1 MSVEAHKLRFV
12 RCPKCL
18 QLLVEYPSIS
28 VYQCGGCGAVL
39 RAKNRF
45 MSVTQTGSKPD
56 EHNNI
61 SSSLNGSSQDNES
74 ACSDGQKIDS
84 SSAQPNEDAVEE
96 NIPSTTKDAK
106 SCEAVN
112 QEQNTTTVQG
122 VTPTEDENKEKCP
135 TTDADIRDTGCMVK
149 VPHDMCTGADSS
161 PMLIDKVEN
170 IGTSENTDLGKG
182 YSYDCVSDGN
192 AGSDVAAVHI
202 AGEEPGAISNH
213 SMKGEVDSVTD
224 QIFSVSNKN
233 VNCKELDER
242 TNLCKETE
250 AKSCNELIQMEER
263 SQPNEGFHVE
273 SHEDLIEELERSLS
287 FSDDEES
294 LLDATGNNELNEALQ
309 FQIGSRRFSPGSK
322 MNDASRSDP
331 HGRLIEELERS
342 FSDAEEAAEQHVVV
356 VDKVITER
364 DFGNEHGKVPTSL
377 VAESGHPCEGNISS
391 YDDGHQKS
399 GQSFQQNELT
409 ADETE
414 EKEHG
419 LLENDSKINCIHGN
433 EHAMVADNDIAEIHS
448 EHDEDP
454 QLLDGES
461 AKLCE
466 GTISSFDGHLKSGQC
481 FQEDEPTADGN
492 KQKEESHMGNNN
504 VTDCAH
510 EDNAAVVGFS
520 SLSNDGIHC
529 KSPIFNEKE
538 EERSDKY
545 RANQLYQGLSLDSE
559 DFMSIQN
566 FIESQMDGTSS
577 SLSSGSPNQGNLS
590 LKSSTKFKFDRLERL
605 KKIDELRDQLNRLC
619 SKKRLENRY
628 RMKGLEYQPQLS
640 SYYVDQHS
648 QNVDADSIQS
658 SSTLGSYYWNGKQPS
673 YPPRNQFSP
682 PHSCTHCHFG
692 HVETHMPHNYG
703 AWDEFNSY
711 YQPSYAGSSI
721 IDHDSLNS
729 SYKEQKRVVRK
740 HILRPVSG
748 ASPFTVCNSCFN
760 LVQMPSDIYISKTK
774 MGKMQCGQCSKVL
787 VLSFPAIHHACAN
800 SSKEVASKSN
810 KHKGSIVVK
819 PEDAA
824 SHSAESFTRDP
835 VSMNEEYGASFT
847 RSFSTQAGSALAASQ
862 SGKNVSDSTLHRLM
876 GYDSASQLL
885 HDLRHSKVYD
895 DGYESFES
903 MVPVSSRVSRRKN
916 T

>member
-1 MSVEAHKLRFV
+1 MSAEAHKLRFV

-112 QEQNTTTVQG
+112 QEQNTTTVQS

-433 EHAMVADNDIAEIHS
+433 ERHHTNGFIMSPLI
-448 EHDEDP
+448 P
-454 QLLDGES
+454 
-461 AKLCE
+461 
-466 GTISSFDGHLKSGQC
+466 
-481 FQEDEPTADGN
+481 
-492 KQKEESHMGNNN
+492 
-504 VTDCAH
+504 
-510 EDNAAVVGFS
+510 AA
-520 SLSNDGIHC
+520 LQ
-529 KSPIFNEKE
+529 
-538 EERSDKY
+538 Y
-545 RANQLYQGLSLDSE
+545 
-559 DFMSIQN
+559 
-566 FIESQMDGTSS
+566 
-577 SLSSGSPNQGNLS
+577 
-590 LKSSTKFKFDRLERL
+590 
-605 KKIDELRDQLNRLC
+605 
-619 SKKRLENRY
+619 
-628 RMKGLEYQPQLS
+628 
-640 SYYVDQHS
+640 SYFC
-648 QNVDADSIQS
+648 
-658 SSTLGSYYWNGKQPS
+658 W
-673 YPPRNQFSP
+673 
-682 PHSCTHCHFG
+682 
-692 HVETHMPHNYG
+692 
-703 AWDEFNSY
+703 
-711 YQPSYAGSSI
+711 
-721 IDHDSLNS
+721 
-729 SYKEQKRVVRK
+729 
-740 HILRPVSG
+740 
-748 ASPFTVCNSCFN
+748 FT
-760 LVQMPSDIYISKTK
+760 
-774 MGKMQCGQCSKVL
+774 G
-787 VLSFPAIHHACAN
+787 
-800 SSKEVASKSN
+800 
-810 KHKGSIVVK
+810 
-819 PEDAA
+819 
-824 SHSAESFTRDP
+824 R
-835 VSMNEEYGASFT
+835 
-847 RSFSTQAGSALAASQ
+847 
-862 SGKNVSDSTLHRLM
+862 
-876 GYDSASQLL
+876 
-885 HDLRHSKVYD
+885 
-895 DGYESFES
+895 
-903 MVPVSSRVSRRKN
+903 
-916 T
+916 